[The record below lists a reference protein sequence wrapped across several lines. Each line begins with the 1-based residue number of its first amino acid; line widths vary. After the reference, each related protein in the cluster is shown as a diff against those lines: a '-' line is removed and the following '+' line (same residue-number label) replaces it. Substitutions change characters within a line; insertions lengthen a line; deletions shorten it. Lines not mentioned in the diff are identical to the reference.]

1 MNAAPRKLN
10 LSAWDEHYEQ
20 LRRSGLREPA
30 YGGPLRRHVEREKD
44 FRLEQ
49 LQFDNS
55 PAALRLWNFLL
66 TENARLHQA
75 RARGDKIV
83 GTMKDLGTVPVMAY
97 SLPGVRAFYP
107 DGAWWTPCLME
118 CSDKLLQQAE
128 AMGIDA
134 SFCPV
139 RAMLPAFQNGE
150 HFPRP
155 DLLICSTGAVCDDF
169 SAIAQRLEHLGH
181 SILWWEIPRRRQ
193 PALGEPSCALTHPNT
208 APIFSLSST
217 KGGEGWGE
225 EAQLFRV
232 QIPSPRPSPRSGGAR
247 ESSSTPCA
255 QAGNL
260 SAPKIQ
266 VDCVREELQ
275 RVGKALGE
283 LAGKKLDDALLAD
296 GIRAANRV
304 RRLLGALRQ
313 TVYAAPAAPLPA
325 LEMLV
330 AEMLAIHFCSD
341 REETI
346 AVLADLLAEA
356 QARVRQNQFVIGAD
370 AVRIFWVNPV
380 ADLRAMNLL
389 EELGG
394 RICGSDYMFTHAL
407 DLIPENLP
415 PLEALARTALADP
428 MVGPTSDRAARI
440 VRECQASHAEAVVVS
455 RIPGASHCAR
465 EGEIIREIVRK
476 QIGIPVIELEIPPV
490 CDAMLPTLG
499 SRLQALV
506 ETAKNKAKG

>member
-1 MNAAPRKLN
+1 MNAAPRKLS
-10 LSAWDEHYEQ
+10 LDEWDDRYTALCQE
-20 LRRSGLREPA
+20 GLREPD
-30 YGGPLRRHVEREKD
+30 YGGSLRRHVVDGKD
-44 FRLEQ
+44 YRLEN
-49 LQFDNS
+49 LRFDNS
-55 PAALRLWNFLL
+55 SAALRLWNFLL
-66 TENARLHQA
+66 TENDRLHQA

-118 CSDKLLQQAE
+118 CSDKLLQQAD

-150 HFPRP
+150 HFPPP
-155 DLLICSTGAVCDDF
+155 DLLVCSTGAVCDDF

-181 SILWWEIPRRRQ
+181 PVFWWEMPRRRQ
-193 PALGEPSCALTHPNT
+193 PSFNETACALPGNIA
-208 APIFSLSST
+208 APQ
-217 KGGEGWGE
+217 W
-225 EAQLFRV
+225 
-232 QIPSPRPSPRSGGAR
+232 
-247 ESSSTPCA
+247 
-255 QAGNL
+255 
-260 SAPKIQ
+260 Q
-266 VDCVREELQ
+266 VDCVRAELE
-275 RVGKALGE
+275 RVREALGA
-283 LAGKKLDDALLAD
+283 LAGQNLDDDLLAD
-296 GIRAANRV
+296 GIRVANHV
-304 RRLLGALRQ
+304 RHLLNELRQ
-313 TVYAAPAAPLPA
+313 IVYSSPAAPLPA

-346 AVLADLLAEA
+346 AVLGGLLAEA
-356 QARVRQNQFVIGAD
+356 QSRIQQRQCVIGAD

-380 ADLRAMNLL
+380 ADLRIMNLL

-394 RICGSDYMFTHAL
+394 RLCGSDFMFTHAL

-415 PLEALARTALADP
+415 PMEALARTALADP

-440 VRECQASHAEAVVVS
+440 VRDCQAGRAEAVVIS

-465 EGEIIREIVRK
+465 EGEIIREFVGSRLN
-476 QIGIPVIELEIPPV
+476 IPIIELEVPPV
-490 CDAMLPTLG
+490 SDAMLPTLG

-506 ETAKNKAKG
+506 ETALSRRPL

>member
-1 MNAAPRKLN
+1 MNAAPRKLD
-10 LSAWDEHYEQ
+10 LSAWDERYEQ
-20 LRRSGLREPA
+20 LRRDGLGEPP

-44 FRLEQ
+44 FRLER

-66 TENARLHQA
+66 TENERLHEA
-75 RARGDKIV
+75 RARGEKIV
-83 GTMKDLGTVPVMAY
+83 GAMKDLGTVPVMAY
-97 SLPGVRAFYP
+97 ALPGVRAFYP

-118 CSDKLLQQAE
+118 CSDQLLQQAG

-139 RAMLPAFQNGE
+139 RAMLPAFRNGR

-155 DLLICSTGAVCDDF
+155 DLLCCSTGAVCDDF

-181 SILWWEIPRRRQ
+181 PVFWWEMPRRRA
-193 PALGEPSCALTHPNT
+193 PAGGEMPCALP
-208 APIFSLSST
+208 
-217 KGGEGWGE
+217 
-225 EAQLFRV
+225 
-232 QIPSPRPSPRSGGAR
+232 
-247 ESSSTPCA
+247 
-255 QAGNL
+255 GNL
-260 SAPKIQ
+260 AAPKIQ
-266 VDCVREELQ
+266 VDCVRAELQ
-275 RVGKALGE
+275 RVGAALGE
-283 LAGKKLDDALLAD
+283 LAGTKLDDALLAA
-296 GIRAANRV
+296 GIRVANHI
-304 RRLLGALRQ
+304 RRLLAALRE

-346 AVLADLLAEA
+346 VVLDALLAEA
-356 QARVRQNQFVIGAD
+356 QARLRQNRWVVSPD
-370 AVRIFWVNPV
+370 ATRIYWVNPV

-389 EELGG
+389 EDCGG
-394 RICGSDYMFTHAL
+394 RLCGSDFMFTHAL

-415 PLEALARTALADP
+415 PMEALARTALADP
-428 MVGPTSDRAARI
+428 MVGPATDRAARI
-440 VRECQASHAEAVVVS
+440 VRECRANRAGAVVVS

-465 EGEIIREIVRK
+465 EGEIICETVRREM
-476 QIGIPVIELEIPPV
+476 GIPVLELEIPPV
-490 CDAMLPTLG
+490 GDALRPALR

-506 ETAKNKAKG
+506 ETVKAESGPQNEL

>member
-1 MNAAPRKLN
+1 MPRKLN
-10 LSAWDEHYEQ
+10 LSAWDERYEQ
-20 LRRSGLREPA
+20 LHHDGLRETS
-30 YGGPLRRHVEREKD
+30 YGGSLRRHREREKD
-44 FRLEQ
+44 FRLDH
-49 LQFDNS
+49 LQFDDS

-66 TENARLHQA
+66 TENERLRQA
-75 RARGDKIV
+75 RARGEKIV
-83 GTMKDLGTVPVMAY
+83 GTMKDLGTVPVIAY

-107 DGAWWTPCLME
+107 DGAWWTPCVME
-118 CSDKLLQQAE
+118 CNDRLLQQAE

-181 SILWWEIPRRRQ
+181 SVFWWEMPRRRE
-193 PALGEPSCALTHPNT
+193 PAPGEIACALPV
-208 APIFSLSST
+208 PQ
-217 KGGEGWGE
+217 GGI
-225 EAQLFRV
+225 A
-232 QIPSPRPSPRSGGAR
+232 
-247 ESSSTPCA
+247 
-255 QAGNL
+255 
-260 SAPKIQ
+260 APKIQ

-275 RVGKALGE
+275 RVGETLGE
-283 LAGKKLDDALLAD
+283 LAGKKLDDALLAN
-296 GIRAANRV
+296 GIRVANRV
-304 RRLLGALRQ
+304 RKILAELRQ
-313 TVYAAPAAPLPA
+313 TVYAAPGAPLPA

-346 AVLADLLAEA
+346 TVLEGLLAEA
-356 QARVRQNQFVIGAD
+356 QMRVRRNQSVIGAD
-370 AVRIFWVNPV
+370 ATRTFWVNPV

-389 EELGG
+389 EDCGG
-394 RICGSDYMFTHAL
+394 RICGSDFMFSHAL

-428 MVGPTSDRAARI
+428 MVGPTTDRAARI
-440 VRECQASHAEAVVVS
+440 VRECLANRAEAVVVS

-465 EGEIIREIVRK
+465 EGEIIREIVRRE
-476 QIGIPVIELEIPPV
+476 IGIPAIELEIPPV
-490 CDAMLPTLG
+490 CDALLPTLG

-506 ETAKNKAKG
+506 ETVRERRRQE

>member
-1 MNAAPRKLN
+1 MNTAPRKLN
-10 LSAWDEHYEQ
+10 LAEWDDRYAELH
-20 LRRSGLREPA
+20 SHGLREPA

-44 FRLEQ
+44 FRLQQ

-66 TENARLHQA
+66 TENERLREA
-75 RARGDKIV
+75 RARGEKIV

-155 DLLICSTGAVCDDF
+155 DLLICSTGAICDDF

-181 SILWWEIPRRRQ
+181 AIFWWEMPRRHA
-193 PALGEPSCALTHPNT
+193 PAPGEDFCGLPGDLT
-208 APIFSLSST
+208 AP
-217 KGGEGWGE
+217 K
-225 EAQLFRV
+225 
-232 QIPSPRPSPRSGGAR
+232 
-247 ESSSTPCA
+247 
-255 QAGNL
+255 N
-260 SAPKIQ
+260 Q
-266 VDCVREELQ
+266 VDCVGSELR
-275 RVGKALGE
+275 RVGEALST
-283 LAGKKLDDALLAD
+283 LAGKNLDDALLAD

-304 RRLLGALRQ
+304 RRLLGGLRQ
-313 TVYAAPAAPLPA
+313 TVYTAPAAPLPA

-346 AVLADLLAEA
+346 AVLEELLAEA
-356 QARVRQNQFVIGAD
+356 QNRVWHSQYVVGVE

-389 EELGG
+389 EDCGG
-394 RICGSDYMFTHAL
+394 RICGSDFMFTHAL

-415 PLEALARTALADP
+415 PLEALARVALADP
-428 MVGPTSDRAARI
+428 MVGPATDRAARI
-440 VRECQASHAEAVVVS
+440 VRECRANRAEAVVVS

-465 EGEIIREIVRK
+465 EGEIIRDVVR
-476 QIGIPVIELEIPPV
+476 QTLGLPVIELEIPPV
-490 CDAMLPTLG
+490 SDAMLPALA
-499 SRLQALV
+499 SRLQALM
-506 ETAKNKAKG
+506 ETARARRPK

>member
-10 LSAWDEHYEQ
+10 LDEWDDRYEQ
-20 LRRSGLREPA
+20 LRRDGLREPG
-30 YGGPLRRHVEREKD
+30 YGGPLRRHVVREKD
-44 FRLEQ
+44 FRLKQ

-66 TENARLHQA
+66 TENERLRQS
-75 RARGDKIV
+75 RANGDKIV
-83 GTMKDLGTVPVMAY
+83 GAMKDLGTVPVMAY
-97 SLPGVRAFYP
+97 ALPGVRAFYP

-118 CSDKLLQQAE
+118 CGDKLLQQAE

-139 RAMLPAFQNGE
+139 RAMLPAFENGE
-150 HFPRP
+150 HFPKP

-181 SILWWEIPRRRQ
+181 SIFWWEIPRRRP
-193 PALGEPSCALTHPNT
+193 PAAGEMACALP
-208 APIFSLSST
+208 
-217 KGGEGWGE
+217 
-225 EAQLFRV
+225 
-232 QIPSPRPSPRSGGAR
+232 
-247 ESSSTPCA
+247 
-255 QAGNL
+255 GNL
-260 SAPKIQ
+260 VAPKIQ
-266 VDCVREELQ
+266 VDCVRTELQ
-275 RVGKALGE
+275 RVGQALGE
-283 LAGKKLDDALLAD
+283 LAGKTLDDDRLAA
-296 GIRAANRV
+296 GIRAANQV
-304 RRLLGALRQ
+304 RRLLDSLRQ
-313 TVYAAPAAPLPA
+313 TVYSAPAAPLPA

-330 AEMLAIHFCSD
+330 VEMLAIHFCSD

-346 AVLADLLAEA
+346 AVLDGLLAEVR
-356 QARVRQNQFVIGAD
+356 ARVRQNQFVINAD

-407 DLIPENLP
+407 DLIPENPP

-428 MVGPTSDRAARI
+428 MVGPTADRAARI
-440 VRECQASHAEAVVVS
+440 VRECLAGRAEAVVVS

-465 EGEIIREIVRK
+465 EGEIIREIVR
-476 QIGIPVIELEIPPV
+476 QRIGIPTIELEIPPV
-490 CDAMLPTLG
+490 CDAMLPNLG

>member
-1 MNAAPRKLN
+1 M
-10 LSAWDEHYEQ
+10 
-20 LRRSGLREPA
+20 
-30 YGGPLRRHVEREKD
+30 
-44 FRLEQ
+44 
-49 LQFDNS
+49 QFDNS

-66 TENARLHQA
+66 TENERLHQA
-75 RARGDKIV
+75 RARGEKIV

-169 SAIAQRLEHLGH
+169 SAIAQRLEHFGH
-181 SILWWEIPRRRQ
+181 SIFWWEMPRRRA
-193 PALGEPSCALTHPNT
+193 PAAGEISCALP
-208 APIFSLSST
+208 
-217 KGGEGWGE
+217 
-225 EAQLFRV
+225 
-232 QIPSPRPSPRSGGAR
+232 
-247 ESSSTPCA
+247 
-255 QAGNL
+255 GNL
-260 SAPKIQ
+260 AAPKIQ
-266 VDCVREELQ
+266 VDCVRDELQ
-275 RVGKALGE
+275 RVGEALGE
-283 LAGKKLDDALLAD
+283 LAGKNLDDALLAG

-304 RRLLGALRQ
+304 RRLLAALRQ
-313 TVYAAPAAPLPA
+313 TVYSAPAAPLPA

-346 AVLADLLAEA
+346 AVLGDLLAEA

-370 AVRIFWVNPV
+370 AVRVFWVNPV

-389 EELGG
+389 EDFGG
-394 RICGSDYMFTHAL
+394 RICGSDFMFSHAL
-407 DLIPENLP
+407 DLIPEDLP

-428 MVGPTSDRAARI
+428 MVGPATDRAARI
-440 VRECQASHAEAVVVS
+440 VRECQANRAEAVVVS

-465 EGEIIREIVRK
+465 EGEIIREMVHQK
-476 QIGIPVIELEIPPV
+476 LGIPAIELEIPPV

-499 SRLQALV
+499 SRLQALI
-506 ETAKNKAKG
+506 ETAKIKAKG

>member
-1 MNAAPRKLN
+1 M
-10 LSAWDEHYEQ
+10 
-20 LRRSGLREPA
+20 
-30 YGGPLRRHVEREKD
+30 RRHVVREKD

-66 TENARLHQA
+66 TENERLHQA
-75 RARGDKIV
+75 RAGGDKIV

-128 AMGIDA
+128 TMGIDA

-139 RAMLPAFQNGE
+139 RAMLPAFENGE

-155 DLLICSTGAVCDDF
+155 DLLMCSTGAVCDDF

-181 SILWWEIPRRRQ
+181 PIFWWEMPRRRAACRRLKRPVRCRAISPRQ
-193 PALGEPSCALTHPNT
+193 NSRWTACGQNCSASARRWANWPESNWTTTVWRRAFAPRIKCAGCWTRCAGPFIPRPPRRCPPWKCSSRKCSRFISAPT
-208 APIFSLSST
+208 AR
-217 KGGEGWGE
+217 K
-225 EAQLFRV
+225 
-232 QIPSPRPSPRSGGAR
+232 PSPC
-247 ESSSTPCA
+247 ST
-255 QAGNL
+255 
-260 SAPKIQ
+260 
-266 VDCVREELQ
+266 
-275 RVGKALGE
+275 
-283 LAGKKLDDALLAD
+283 
-296 GIRAANRV
+296 
-304 RRLLGALRQ
+304 
-313 TVYAAPAAPLPA
+313 
-325 LEMLV
+325 
-330 AEMLAIHFCSD
+330 
-341 REETI
+341 
-346 AVLADLLAEA
+346 DLLAEV
-356 QARVRQNQFVIGAD
+356 QARVRQNQFVIGAE
-370 AVRIFWVNPV
+370 AARIFWVNPV

-428 MVGPTSDRAARI
+428 MVGPTADRAARI
-440 VRECQASHAEAVVVS
+440 VRECQAGRAEAVVVS

-465 EGEIIREIVRK
+465 EGEIIREIVRR
-476 QIGIPVIELEIPPV
+476 QIGIPGNR
-490 CDAMLPTLG
+490 A
-499 SRLQALV
+499 
-506 ETAKNKAKG
+506 